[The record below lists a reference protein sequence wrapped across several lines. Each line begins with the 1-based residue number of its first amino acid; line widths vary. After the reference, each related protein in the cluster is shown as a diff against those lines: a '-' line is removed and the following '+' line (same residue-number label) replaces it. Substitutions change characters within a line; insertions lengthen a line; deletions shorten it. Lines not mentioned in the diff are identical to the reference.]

1 MQSIIFYAAAHEA
14 LGVCRDYANA
24 QTVRLPSIVRGS
36 QVTFRLRLFATA
48 ENPVPYPMS
57 ELEKIVAWK
66 FVMDNDFDEATTCK
80 LEAQNDQ
87 IAVSSVTENIDGTD
101 FEFTEIAIPM
111 LSLNTSELIAYMG
124 SSETVTLNSEL
135 VGKDAD
141 GNDAFIL
148 QLKGYSIRN
157 RIAGAGDPTPLPSG
171 FGEAEVRALIAAG
184 FDVQSEVVSNG
195 VKVRLRAKNST
206 GAWGDPILIPS
217 GNTPEIRNGYW
228 YLNGTNTGVLAE
240 AKSASPNAVG
250 KLAERPAAPSDGF
263 CYLDSE
269 NSDFYWY
276 IGGRWTAA
284 VHLTSVE
291 GPQGVQGEQGI
302 PGAVWLPSVDADGLL
317 TYKQV
322 AHDSEE
328 IPHERNIRGPQGK
341 TGAQGPQG
349 IQGKEGKQGPVGP
362 AGDGL
367 AIDMADT
374 MANRYKY
381 DSAPMGF
388 RFLATDWM
396 ADEDGRRYQYWY
408 MKKSDAQGDWSGAAV
423 LYCGKTGAQG
433 PQGEIG
439 PRGFQGARGE
449 NAAVVPDVEFIG
461 AKDEEHPE
469 TPFVFGGSITVKGT
483 KPVAQV
489 ELYNEAGLGVS
500 IERGDSIGTTNC
512 MIVTDY
518 KNSET
523 TVYFGTDLDLSHGG
537 RIRFAQG
544 IGGETQYQIYIRNGG
559 TLTYDEWYQA
569 AIVNPVPEAPK
580 DGHFYCRKDGAW
592 VAVNVTAIGDVTVS
606 GTRSYTRT
614 GSVGSMFSLTF
625 DAVASDGSAVAI
637 TLKSGTVPNGLSLSG
652 KTLSGTPTAE
662 GSATLVFAASSGA
675 ASMDITV
682 SLTIQKAAVM
692 YYGYVAAT
700 NSMYKVTSLTAAA
713 LSASTVKSA
722 AAETKDKTSLGDA
735 PAGSLIFVLIPKTA
749 NLKAVKFDGISGWC
763 EFEENR
769 GADGTGTNGA
779 EVTISG
785 TVYRVYGEA
794 TLVDSETFIKVETI

>member
-250 KLAERPAAPSDGF
+250 KLADRPSAPSDGF

-328 IPHERNIRGPQGK
+328 IPRERNIRGPQGK

-349 IQGKEGKQGPVGP
+349 VQGKEGKQGPVGP

-396 ADEDGRRYQYWY
+396 SDEDGRRYQYWY

-483 KPVAQV
+483 KPIAQV

-523 TVYFGTDLDLSHGG
+523 TVYFGTDLDLSRGG

-544 IGGETQYQIYIRNGG
+544 IGGVSPYQQW
-559 TLTYDEWYQA
+559 LDEG
-569 AIVNPVPEAPK
+569 N
-580 DGHFYCRKDGAW
+580 
-592 VAVNVTAIGDVTVS
+592 
-606 GTRSYTRT
+606 
-614 GSVGSMFSLTF
+614 
-625 DAVASDGSAVAI
+625 
-637 TLKSGTVPNGLSLSG
+637 
-652 KTLSGTPTAE
+652 E
-662 GSATLVFAASSGA
+662 GSFADFIGLWHSHANKATL
-675 ASMDITV
+675 DKITESIWELLSKFGV
-682 SLTIQKAAVM
+682 DKNGKLIYDGQLVNLGDKSDPVTPDDPTDAKI
-692 YYGYVAAT
+692 YYGYVMAT
-700 NSMYKVTSLTAAA
+700 DAVYKVSELTADM
-713 LSASTVKSA
+713 LSVSTVQSVKTA
-722 AAETKDKTSLGDA
+722 AMDKTSLGDN
-735 PAGSLIFVLIPKTA
+735 PAGALVFVAIPKA
-749 NLKAVKFDGISGWC
+749 AGMRARKFDGIGGYV
-763 EFEENR
+763 EFEPDN
-769 GADGTGTNGA
+769 GAAGTGANGA
-779 EVTISG
+779 EITLNG
-785 TVYRVYGEA
+785 TTYLIYGEFA
-794 TLVDSETFIKVETI
+794 LVDGEYFVKVEEN

>member
-291 GPQGVQGEQGI
+291 GPQGVQGEQGF
-302 PGAVWLPSVDADGLL
+302 PGAMWLPSVDTDGLL
-317 TYKQV
+317 TYKLV

-328 IPHERNIRGPQGK
+328 IPRERNIRGPQGK

-374 MANRYKY
+374 MSNRYKY

-523 TVYFGTDLDLSHGG
+523 TVYFGTDLDLSRGG

-544 IGGETQYQIYIRNGG
+544 IGGVSPYQQW
-559 TLTYDEWYQA
+559 LDEG
-569 AIVNPVPEAPK
+569 N
-580 DGHFYCRKDGAW
+580 
-592 VAVNVTAIGDVTVS
+592 
-606 GTRSYTRT
+606 
-614 GSVGSMFSLTF
+614 
-625 DAVASDGSAVAI
+625 
-637 TLKSGTVPNGLSLSG
+637 
-652 KTLSGTPTAE
+652 E
-662 GSATLVFAASSGA
+662 GSFADFIGLWHSHANKATLDKITE
-675 ASMDITV
+675 SMWELLSKFGLDKNGKLIYDGQLVNLGDKSDPVTPDDP
-682 SLTIQKAAVM
+682 TDAKI
-692 YYGYVAAT
+692 YYGYVMAT
-700 NSMYKVTSLTAAA
+700 DSVYKVSGLTANM
-713 LSASTVKSA
+713 LSVSTVKSA
-722 AAETKDKTSLGDA
+722 KTSAMNKTSLGDN
-735 PAGSLIFVLIPKTA
+735 PAGALVFVAIPKA
-749 NLKAVKFDGISGWC
+749 DGMRALKFDGIGGYV
-763 EFEENR
+763 EFEPDN
-769 GADGTGTNGA
+769 GAAGTGANGA
-779 EVTISG
+779 EITLNG
-785 TVYRVYGEA
+785 TAYMIYGEFA
-794 TLVDSETFIKVETI
+794 LVDGEYFVKVEAN